1 MSSSSDHHIEKR
13 GASDVVS
20 ALGTGALGLKALY
33 DVKKDMGKKKGSKKK

>member
-20 ALGTGALGLKALY
+20 ALGTGALGIKARY